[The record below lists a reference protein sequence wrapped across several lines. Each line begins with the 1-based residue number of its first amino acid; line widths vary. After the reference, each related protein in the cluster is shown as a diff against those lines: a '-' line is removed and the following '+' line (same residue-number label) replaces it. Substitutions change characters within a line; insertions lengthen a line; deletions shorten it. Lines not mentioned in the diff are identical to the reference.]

1 MATTEADQIG
11 GQKEKSAGLRSDVL
25 ILRLARL
32 LDLLWIIAL
41 IDRGLQRT
49 TNPHACKQRR
59 NSAHERQSLHPAA
72 YRELR
77 YESAFIE
84 LE

>member
-1 MATTEADQIG
+1 MSTTEADQIG

-49 TNPHACKQRR
+49 TNPRACKQTKQR
-59 NSAHERQSLHPAA
+59 A
-72 YRELR
+72 
-77 YESAFIE
+77 
-84 LE
+84 